1 MGYDPRAVRVKK
13 AEKAMAILMFN
24 KDKERQFIRE
34 TVVAESKNT
43 RAKSSRNRG
52 EKTDE

>member
-13 AEKAMAILMFN
+13 AEKVSAILMFN
-24 KDKERQFIRE
+24 KDKERHFIRE
-34 TVVAESKNT
+34 TVIAESKNT

-52 EKTDE
+52 DKEE